1 MPIKHKFILKTVVNP
16 SENLEPTTGVLAIL
30 AELRK
35 GALDTK
41 DGLYIRIEILVKK
54 KGGAITVDSTD
65 IEGEL
70 TAAQKLAAESL
81 HKDAYG
87 QVKGHGEDGKV
98 KIVFMV
104 DTRKN

>member
-1 MPIKHKFILKTVVNP
+1 MPIKHKFIIKTVVNP
-16 SENLEPTTGVLAIL
+16 SDNLEPTDGVLAIL

-54 KGGAITVDSTD
+54 KGAEITVDSLDT
-65 IEGEL
+65 EGEL
-70 TAAQKLAAESL
+70 TAAQKVAAESL
-81 HKDAYG
+81 HKDAYA
-87 QVKGHGEDGKV
+87 QVKGNGEDGKV
-98 KIVFMV
+98 KIVFMI